1 MLSSMSITQPH
12 QTDPPQGIKPPFQV
26 RNVKID
32 FPRFDG
38 SEVLSWIFKAEQFFE
53 FYDTPNDHRLTIA
66 AVHLDKE
73 VVPWFQ
79 MITRMQPFQSWKH
92 FTKALELEFGPS
104 QFECPSPDALLDCFI
119 SGLKPEIKR
128 DVIAQ
133 SPLSLLKA
141 VSLAKLYEEKYT
153 YKPKPTY
160 KQPTNQNHS
169 YTYPKIHNY
178 QPPLL
183 PTPNQKPTYQVT
195 ANPHNTPNNPI
206 RKMTPAEMQVRREK
220 GLCYTC
226 DDKFTPQHKCP
237 NRHFMIMQV
246 EDEIPETEDTAQ
258 QTELVEDNAE
268 QEHHLSFNALK
279 GNSGLGTIRFS
290 GRIKGHSV
298 RILLDGGS
306 SDNFLQPRVAQFLSL
321 PIQPGAQFHVMVG
334 NGHSMTAEGLIPD
347 LAIEVQGHEL
357 HCPVYLL
364 PVAGADLILGAAW
377 LSTLGPH
384 VADYSALQF
393 KFMLNG
399 KFITLQGDRPALP
412 QNAQFHHIRRF
423 HHTDAIAECFTVQL
437 QTPDSVEDEFS
448 EFPKDL
454 DPELAMLVHTYRK
467 VFNKPTG
474 LPPQRLHDHAIPL
487 IEAPYWPNEEIL
499 TQGAQN
505 VAEESKDE
513 QMIEGQKKTKLV
525 MQGGHVEESPWIMHP
540 RPRRQKEA

>member
-1 MLSSMSITQPH
+1 MAENTRMKDMQNEIKELRETVAFLRQRDTDHSLQNQQTNNALEELKEMLRSMSITQPH
-12 QTDPPQGIKPPFQV
+12 QTDPPQGIKPP
-26 RNVKID
+26 
-32 FPRFDG
+32 
-38 SEVLSWIFKAEQFFE
+38 
-53 FYDTPNDHRLTIA
+53 
-66 AVHLDKE
+66 
-73 VVPWFQ
+73 FQ

-104 QFECPSPDALLDCFI
+104 QFECP

-160 KQPTNQNHS
+160 KQPTNQNHP

-306 SDNFLQPRVAQFLSL
+306 SNNFLQPRVAQFLSL
-321 PIQPGAQFHVMVG
+321 PIQPAAQFHVM
-334 NGHSMTAEGLIPD
+334 
-347 LAIEVQGHEL
+347 EL
-357 HCPVYLL
+357 
-364 PVAGADLILGAAW
+364 
-377 LSTLGPH
+377 T
-384 VADYSALQF
+384 
-393 KFMLNG
+393 
-399 KFITLQGDRPALP
+399 
-412 QNAQFHHIRRF
+412 
-423 HHTDAIAECFTVQL
+423 
-437 QTPDSVEDEFS
+437 
-448 EFPKDL
+448 
-454 DPELAMLVHTYRK
+454 
-467 VFNKPTG
+467 
-474 LPPQRLHDHAIPL
+474 
-487 IEAPYWPNEEIL
+487 
-499 TQGAQN
+499 
-505 VAEESKDE
+505 
-513 QMIEGQKKTKLV
+513 
-525 MQGGHVEESPWIMHP
+525 
-540 RPRRQKEA
+540 